1 MEIDKIKEKLKG
13 KLKKNRYIHTLGV
26 AKEAR
31 RLALIYG
38 EDADKAYLAGLLHDC
53 AKGYSIDEQIKLSKE
68 YGVELDDNLLNSPPV
83 IHGFLGVEIAK
94 REYGV
99 SDIEILNAIRYHTVG
114 RAGMTVLEKIV
125 YIADLTEENRD
136 FDGVEELREN
146 VDKDLDRTLILCLKQ
161 QFVVQGMRENTI
173 HPNMVYMWNDLLIK
187 NKDYCEK

>member
-26 AKEAR
+26 AKEAK

-38 EDADKAYLAGLLHDC
+38 ADADKAYLAGLLHDC
-53 AKGYSIDEQIKLSKE
+53 AKGYSIDEQISMSKE

-94 REYGV
+94 REYGI
-99 SDIEILNAIRYHTVG
+99 SDIDILNAIRYHTVG
-114 RAGMTVLEKIV
+114 RADMTVLEKIV

-136 FDGVEELREN
+136 FDGVEELRHS
-146 VDKDLDRTLILCLKQ
+146 VDKNLDRTLILCLKQ
-161 QFVVQGMRENTI
+161 QFVVQGKRENTI

>member
-38 EDADKAYLAGLLHDC
+38 ADADKAYLAGLLHDC

-94 REYGV
+94 REYGI

-136 FDGVEELREN
+136 FDGVEELRQS

-161 QFVVQGMRENTI
+161 QFVVQGKRENTI

>member
-38 EDADKAYLAGLLHDC
+38 ADADKAYLAGLLHDC

-94 REYGV
+94 REYGI

-136 FDGVEELREN
+136 FDGVEELRQS

-161 QFVVQGMRENTI
+161 QFVVQGKRENTI
-173 HPNMVYMWNDLLIK
+173 HPNMVYMWNDLLI
-187 NKDYCEK
+187 NSEKE